1 MTADSAVLERVRQV
15 VADAATTGA
24 PVPGRKVLARQLDVS
39 EHQVRKA
46 QAALQQEQRADQTP
60 VEPRPQ
66 LVPEPTAQ
74 PTADRPGGGLLVAWA
89 GFLFGS
95 ITSVAANVLAARIP
109 PAAAGPGWEPST
121 VAQLGAAVWPLAL
134 LLAVEALSRVRWPSG
149 ALWRLA
155 RYGGAGTVA
164 LGSGV
169 ISYGHIHAVLG
180 SWGYDGVAAGV
191 GPLVIDGLMVIS
203 GFAML
208 AKSTQGGRR

>member
-1 MTADSAVLERVRQV
+1 MTVDVLERVRT
-15 VADAATTGA
+15 ALDEARAAGSPA
-24 PVPGRKVLARQLDVS
+24 PGRKTLARQLDIS

-46 QAALQQEQRADQTP
+46 LAEITEPEPATAPTDEP
-60 VEPRPQ
+60 VT
-66 LVPEPTAQ
+66 EPTAAT
-74 PTADRPGGGLLVAWA
+74 PPRSAGGQLVAWA

-95 ITSVAANVLAARIP
+95 VTSVAANVLAARIAP
-109 PAAAGPGWEPST
+109 VGAGPDWAPSA

-164 LGSGV
+164 LGSAL
-169 ISYGHIHAVLG
+169 ISYGHIHAVLS
-180 SWGYDGVAAGV
+180 SWGYDGLAASV

-208 AKSTQGGRR
+208 AKSTQDGRR

>member
-1 MTADSAVLERVRQV
+1 MTADELVLTKVRQA
-15 VADAATTGA
+15 VADAATTGV
-24 PVPGRKVLARQLDVS
+24 PVPGRKALARQLDTS

-46 QAALQQEQRADQTP
+46 QAALQREQHADQAAD
-60 VEPRPQ
+60 EPRPQ
-66 LVPEPTAQ
+66 LAPEPAAQ
-74 PTADRPGGGLLVAWA
+74 PTAGRPGGGLLVAWA

-95 ITSVAANVLAARIP
+95 ITSVAANVLAARIA
-109 PAAAGPGWEPST
+109 PAGAGPDWTPST

-169 ISYGHIHAVLG
+169 ISYGHIHAVLS
-180 SWGYDGVAAGV
+180 SWRYDGLAAGV

-208 AKSTQGGRR
+208 AKSTQDGRR